1 MSPMIRT
8 LYLGMQ
14 RTREDSSLLKV
25 SRFFSSLVLFKVRCI
40 YTDRKF
46 YRVVRSLSSWD
57 ESLESLVPATLKNW
71 RAKIRDETIAFI
83 KQSMWKN
90 KKQNKAKKQKQ
101 KQTKQ
106 KTNKTKTNKKQPT
119 NQPTNQP
126 PTNQPNLRLWTVA
139 ASDSNLL
146 YFHFFVRPLW
156 KTEN

>member
-1 MSPMIRT
+1 MYIYRPKI
-8 LYLGMQ
+8 LP
-14 RTREDSSLLKV
+14 SSQ
-25 SRFFSSLVLFKVRCI
+25 
-40 YTDRKF
+40 
-46 YRVVRSLSSWD
+46 VVEFLRW
-57 ESLESLVPATLKNW
+57 SLESLVPATLKNW

-90 KKQNKAKKQKQ
+90 KKQNKAKNKSKNKQNKKQTKQ
-101 KQTKQ
+101 KQTK
-106 KTNKTKTNKKQPT
+106 N

-126 PTNQPNLRLWTVA
+126 INQPTNQPNLRLWTVA